1 MPHILFHLSV
11 NDIATKLHVDS
22 MYIMHRRCK
31 RLGGAMINIST
42 GAVLSHLR
50 KVKLNQ
56 EKRLI
61 AQLWFKK
68 SCSIITLLFE
78 YSCNISFCGCSI
90 Y

>member
-1 MPHILFHLSV
+1 
-11 NDIATKLHVDS
+11 
-22 MYIMHRRCK
+22 
-31 RLGGAMINIST
+31 MINIST

-90 Y
+90 YYRSLVPPNCSKDADLKK